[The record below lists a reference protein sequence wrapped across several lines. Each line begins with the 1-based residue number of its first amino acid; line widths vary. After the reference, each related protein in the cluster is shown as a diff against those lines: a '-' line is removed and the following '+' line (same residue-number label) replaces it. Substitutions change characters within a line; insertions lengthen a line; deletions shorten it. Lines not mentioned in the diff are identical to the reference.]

1 MRHRTSAAM
10 AMLEITESDDL
21 ATLTKL
27 DEQVLVDRL
36 HERYD
41 DDKIYTYIGD
51 ILVAVNPFRPLLIYE
66 NAYRLKYRA
75 ISRGDAPPHIF
86 AVADQAYHL
95 MSHTAKSQ
103 CCVVSGESG
112 AGKTESAKFII
123 RHIIDLCP
131 ASTSGIVNLEK
142 RILQVNPLLEA
153 FGNAQT
159 NMNDNSSRFGKYT
172 ELVFDSQGA
181 VMGAYI
187 SEYLLEQSR
196 VISQQEGEQNFHI
209 FYYLFSH
216 KEASKYML
224 DSPDS
229 YSYLRNPEGL
239 DEDTEGMLEEVMQ
252 ALSDIGFSKED
263 EHMLFAVL
271 SSVLHLGNIHFK
283 AKDELDPANIHD
295 SDRQLKIV
303 CELLRI
309 DEKQLRSALTCA
321 VNVTRGEKYERR
333 YTTQQAYDARDALAK
348 ALYGRIFSWL
358 VVQLNK
364 LLCPPSK
371 EKQAKTATKPG
382 DLLRTT
388 IGILDIYGFENFG
401 INSFEQLCINLAN
414 EQLQQ
419 FFNQHIFEN
428 ELEEYRMQGIDGT
441 NIKYIDNKPLLD
453 MFLEKPIGLFSLLDE
468 ESHFPQATDQSLVDK
483 YIRHFKDKKDFLPP
497 VNNDSV
503 FTIVHYAGKVEYDG
517 FGFLEKNRDTLA
529 PDVVQL
535 LQQSSNSLVSDIFL
549 AELSSTGNLK
559 KARTSSQSGMGARR
573 RGREQPEVNR
583 TLNRT
588 NKRSLTVGAQFRN
601 SLSLLV
607 SKMSAC
613 SPHFVRCIKPNTAQ
627 RDHCFTDEFVLK
639 QLNYTGMLETTR
651 IRKEGYSVRP
661 TFEEFMQQFKILA
674 YKAEAK
680 VEPSAATCER
690 ILQTVGISDFLTG
703 RTKLFLRYYHFDQLE
718 YHLMERQRQAEVL
731 QKCIR
736 GYKARLAFRALKT
749 RAAQQR
755 EMVTRFLTV
764 VDEQMAKTSNKI
776 VKLAKQDELRKS
788 NEHERA
794 LAAERAAETQRQLA
808 AERERLAQEEDSR
821 RQAEKKAAEEQAR
834 AEAERAH
841 EQAKLA
847 AAEEERR
854 IHEER
859 ERRRKEEEQLFN
871 LERQRFAE
879 RQRQLDEQQRM
890 LEQQREKQQVF
901 FEQQHASHQEQL
913 RQQQEA
919 IRQQQAAIQE
929 QLRRAEAAAAA
940 AAQIDLSAIRRHP
953 SMRWWLENEMPRGA
967 AVDGK
972 GCVRDWFHG
981 VITRRD
987 CERLLSTQP
996 VGAFIIRVSESR
1008 FGYSLSVRVSDR
1020 VKHFMI
1026 EQSPTGH
1033 YCIAGNPYWASSL
1046 NHLIEYFHQETIT
1059 ESGEVLRVPCRGEF
1073 RDQLNSIIQSG
1084 K

>member
-1 MRHRTSAAM
+1 MAAPP
-10 AMLEITESDDL
+10 ARPPKGDKPWLKGQADDL
-21 ATLTKL
+21 ASLANL
-27 DEQVLVDRL
+27 DEAILLEELRV
-36 HERYD
+36 RYTE
-41 DDKIYTYIGD
+41 DKIYTYVGD
-51 ILVAVNPFRPLLIYE
+51 ILVAVNPFKRLPIYGDGH
-66 NAYRLKYRA
+66 AAKYHDKVKSA
-75 ISRGDAPPHIF
+75 NPPHIY
-86 AVADQAYHL
+86 AIADQAYFSL
-95 MSHTAKSQ
+95 VRNQQDQ
-103 CCVVSGESG
+103 CAIISGESG
-112 AGKTESAKFII
+112 AGKTESAKYMIQHII
-123 RHIIDLCP
+123 RLCHVGPEGATLERRII
-131 ASTSGIVNLEK
+131 
-142 RILQVNPLLEA
+142 QVNPLLEA
-153 FGNAQT
+153 FGNAST
-159 NMNDNSSRFGKYT
+159 LMNHNSSRFGKYT
-172 ELVFDSQGA
+172 QLVFDQNGKVLGA
-181 VMGAYI
+181 QI
-187 SEYLLEQSR
+187 SEYLLEKSR
-196 VISQQEGEQNFHI
+196 VMFQQQGEQNFHI
-209 FYYLFSH
+209 FYYLFARDDLERFHLTRNFQDYPIVSQVHQKMEDSLSH
-216 KEASKYML
+216 MYKDVAVA
-224 DSPDS
+224 
-229 YSYLRNPEGL
+229 LR
-239 DEDTEGMLEEVMQ
+239 DV
-252 ALSDIGFSKED
+252 GFSE
-263 EHMLFAVL
+263 EQQ
-271 SSVLHLGNIHFK
+271 HLINSILAGIIHTSNVDFTSNGDHEPASITSQSKK
-283 AKDELDPANIHD
+283 ALGFMESLLQVNGE
-295 SDRQLKIV
+295 QLAK
-303 CELLRI
+303 
-309 DEKQLRSALTCA
+309 AL
-321 VNVTRGEKYERR
+321 VINVTFTRGECIERT
-333 YTTQQAYDARDALAK
+333 YTCRQAYDCRDAMAK
-348 ALYGRIFSWL
+348 ALYGRLFAWIVS
-358 VVQLNK
+358 NINE
-364 LLCPPSK
+364 LLAPASM
-371 EKQAKTATKPG
+371 EKTLQ
-382 DLLRTT
+382 
-388 IGILDIYGFENFG
+388 IGILDIFGFENFNT
-401 INSFEQLCINLAN
+401 NSFEQFCINLAN

-972 GCVRDWFHG
+972 GAD
-981 VITRRD
+981 
-987 CERLLSTQP
+987 
-996 VGAFIIRVSESR
+996 SR
-1008 FGYSLSVRVSDR
+1008 TTLNCIYA
-1020 VKHFMI
+1020 
-1026 EQSPTGH
+1026 
-1033 YCIAGNPYWASSL
+1033 CIA
-1046 NHLIEYFHQETIT
+1046 
-1059 ESGEVLRVPCRGEF
+1059 R
-1073 RDQLNSIIQSG
+1073 
-1084 K
+1084 